1 MPWIFGLGS
10 LLVMSLVGC
19 GTTPAEPAVAASV
32 AEPAEVVPSEVHQPE
47 VARPEPGPPWRAS
60 HILIRWADDPAAARA
75 TATRLLAD
83 LDGGTPI
90 ADLARAWSHDPS
102 GPRGGALGVFGAG
115 VYDPAFEAGV
125 AALPVGGAGLV
136 EANDGVHVVV
146 REAVDVGAYA
156 HLVVCWAGARA
167 CRASR
172 SEAEARARMDQATA
186 ELTGGA
192 AFADVARTWS
202 DSETA
207 ADGGALGAVGPETLP
222 TALWRAAA
230 ELRPGETSD
239 VVALASGLHLI
250 HRAQ

>member
-1 MPWIFGLGS
+1 
-10 LLVMSLVGC
+10 MSLVGC

-115 VYDPAFEAGV
+115 
-125 AALPVGGAGLV
+125 LV

-207 ADGGALGAVGPETLP
+207 ADGGTLGAVGPETLP